1 MDFEEL
7 LAKFGTPLFIYD
19 FDYIKSR
26 YNALKKEF
34 SGRKSLICYAV
45 KANSNLS
52 LLKML
57 ANLGAGFD
65 CVSFNE
71 VARALKAGVD
81 PYKIIY
87 SGVGKSDA
95 ELISALKAGILYI
108 NVESRAELNR
118 LEQIAQNLGV
128 IARISIRVNPNI
140 DPKTH
145 PYISTGL
152 NENKFGVSI
161 DEARKMYLFAKKMP
175 NLNPIGIHFHIGS
188 QLMDISPIFEAA
200 RVVSN
205 FMREL
210 KSIDIDIK
218 FFDIGGG
225 IGITYKDEIEP
236 NLYQYAQGI
245 LDALKGQDET
255 IVMEPGRFLVGN
267 SGVFLTKVLYEKMHQ
282 NRRFVIVDGAM
293 NDIIRPSLYGAH
305 HEICTLGELNFGDK
319 LNANTP
325 QILREKSPCD
335 VVGPVCESGD
345 FLGKNV
351 LLPTMQSGEIL
362 AIKSA
367 GAYCASMSSNYNS
380 RLKVP
385 EFAIENAS
393 LRQIRARETFET
405 LIADELEFL

>member
-1 MDFEEL
+1 MDFQEL

-71 VARALKAGVD
+71 VARTLKAGAD

-161 DEARKMYLFAKKMP
+161 YEARKMYLFAKKMP

-210 KSIDIDIK
+210 KAIDIDIK

-282 NRRFVIVDGAM
+282 NRRFIIIDGAM

-325 QILREKSPCD
+325 KILREKSPCD

>member
-1 MDFEEL
+1 MDFQEL

-71 VARALKAGVD
+71 VARTLKAGAD

-108 NVESRAELNR
+108 NVESHAELNR

-210 KSIDIDIK
+210 KAIDIDIK

-282 NRRFVIVDGAM
+282 NRRFIIVDGAM

-325 QILREKSPCD
+325 KILREKSPCD

>member
-1 MDFEEL
+1 MDFQEL

-210 KSIDIDIK
+210 KAIDIDIK

-325 QILREKSPCD
+325 KILREKSPCD

>member
-1 MDFEEL
+1 MDFQEL

-71 VARALKAGVD
+71 VARTLKAGAD

-108 NVESRAELNR
+108 NVESHAELNR

-210 KSIDIDIK
+210 KAIDIDIK

-282 NRRFVIVDGAM
+282 NRRFIIIDGAM

-325 QILREKSPCD
+325 KILREKSPCD

>member
-1 MDFEEL
+1 MDFQEL

-34 SGRKSLICYAV
+34 NGRKSLICYAV

-71 VARALKAGVD
+71 VARALKAGAD

-95 ELISALKAGILYI
+95 ELTSALKAGVLYI
-108 NVESRAELNR
+108 NVESHAELNR
-118 LEQIAQNLGV
+118 LEQIARNLGV

-188 QLMDISPIFEAA
+188 QLVDISPIFEAA

-210 KSIDIDIK
+210 KAIDIDIK

-255 IVMEPGRFLVGN
+255 ILMEPGRFLVGN

-305 HEICTLGELNFGDK
+305 HEICTLGELKFGDK
-319 LNANTP
+319 LNANAP
-325 QILREKSPCD
+325 QILNEKSPCD

-380 RLKVP
+380 RLRAP
-385 EFAIENAS
+385 EFAIENGS

>member
-1 MDFEEL
+1 MDFQEL

-71 VARALKAGVD
+71 VARTLKAGAD

-108 NVESRAELNR
+108 NVESHAELNR

-210 KSIDIDIK
+210 KAIDIDIK

-282 NRRFVIVDGAM
+282 NRRFVIIDGAM

-325 QILREKSPCD
+325 KILREKSPCD

-380 RLKVP
+380 RLRVP

>member
-1 MDFEEL
+1 MDFQEL

-26 YNALKKEF
+26 YNLLKNEF
-34 SGRKSLICYAV
+34 NGRKSLICYAV

-71 VARALKAGVD
+71 VARALKAGAD

-87 SGVGKSDA
+87 SGVGKTDA
-95 ELISALKAGILYI
+95 ELISALKAGVLYI
-108 NVESRAELNR
+108 NVESPAELNR
-118 LEQIAQNLGV
+118 LEQIAQNLGL

-210 KSIDIDIK
+210 KAIDIDIK

-319 LNANTP
+319 LNANTT
-325 QILREKSPCD
+325 QILSEKSTCD

-380 RLKVP
+380 RLRVP

-405 LIADELEFL
+405 LIVDELEFL